1 LASLFFEAYPMPI
14 IAIGGT
20 SGSFKTTM
28 TGFIK
33 RIVDPSGILKEDN
46 VSSFPE
52 KNDDMKIYLNN
63 RYLASFDNVSH
74 ISKEQSD
81 IFCRAIT
88 GNSNTKRKLY
98 RDNEESVQS
107 FMRKI
112 VLNGIMPNLD
122 YEDLQSRTIF
132 YERETPDSKNRITE
146 DVLNEKFNELLS
158 YVLGEIFHILS
169 KSLSW
174 YKSMKHDIRPE
185 RRMSDFEVRGEII
198 ARIMGAKDN
207 EFLNAYY
214 NKLDE
219 ASISSQDSYPLVT
232 VLNHFMKEQENYEG
246 SAIEL
251 HRSLVNIANILEL
264 DIHSNR
270 VRFPRAPNKLK
281 KSFKEIDLMLNANG
295 LKVSSSHWTSND
307 PKYTKN
313 ATIFKITKP
322 YLQMKLVDLASPSS
336 PSSPQEQSSRE
347 HSEHSEDNSVD

>member
-1 LASLFFEAYPMPI
+1 
-14 IAIGGT
+14 
-20 SGSFKTTM
+20 
-28 TGFIK
+28 
-33 RIVDPSGILKEDN
+33 
-46 VSSFPE
+46 
-52 KNDDMKIYLNN
+52 
-63 RYLASFDNVSH
+63 
-74 ISKEQSD
+74 
-81 IFCRAIT
+81 
-88 GNSNTKRKLY
+88 
-98 RDNEESVQS
+98 
-107 FMRKI
+107 
-112 VLNGIMPNLD
+112 
-122 YEDLQSRTIF
+122 
-132 YERETPDSKNRITE
+132 
-146 DVLNEKFNELLS
+146 
-158 YVLGEIFHILS
+158 
-169 KSLSW
+169 
-174 YKSMKHDIRPE
+174 MKHDIRPE